1 MSQGWNENMSPRRQ
15 RWSYLEPHSPGPIR
29 SIRATQPPLPP
40 PPPKEKGAN
49 LFALIGFAL
58 LVIDLAL
65 VGLVCWERFTTIQYF
80 SSQVDAELI
89 EITPTV
95 FFECQV
101 RFEVS
106 HEFKSGHYA
115 TINVRVEKG
124 PGTVVWQQEFNLNS
138 PGTLVETKYDSAWF
152 IFEPGTY
159 YVTIDTSA
167 PQGATQ
173 IVAERM
179 GTFTTFGQLYFLG
192 LFPGLALAGL
202 LLLVYSDDPNGF
214 FPALKKDFTRDWKTS
229 LKNIAVII
237 GGWILLIVLLA
248 ATLAFFRSIVGLIG
262 VILVLSIV
270 GLAYEGLKRAGGW
283 VLGTATGRRSS

>member
-1 MSQGWNENMSPRRQ
+1 M
-15 RWSYLEPHSPGPIR
+15 
-29 SIRATQPPLPP
+29 PPPP

-49 LFALIGFAL
+49 LLALIGFAL
-58 LVIDLAL
+58 LAIDLAL
-65 VGLVCWERFTTIQYF
+65 VGLLCWERFATIHYF
-80 SSQVDAELI
+80 SSQVNGVPI
-89 EITPTV
+89 EIAPTI

-115 TINVRVEKG
+115 TINVRVEKA
-124 PGTVVWQQEFNLNS
+124 PSTVVWQQEFNLAS

-152 IFEPGTY
+152 TFEPGTY

-173 IVAERM
+173 IVTERM

-202 LLLVYSDDPNGF
+202 LLLVCSDDPNGLV
-214 FPALKKDFTRDWKTS
+214 PALKKDFTRDWKTS
-229 LKNIAVII
+229 LKNTAVII
-237 GGWILLIVLLA
+237 GGWLLLVVLLA
-248 ATLAFFRSIVGLIG
+248 ATLAFFRPIVGIIG
-262 VILVLSIV
+262 VILVLSII
-270 GLAYEGLKRAGGW
+270 GLAYEGLRRAGGW
-283 VLGTATGRRSS
+283 VLGTATGKRSS